1 MGRGRIALAALAA
14 TLVLGAAPAQ
24 AAEET
29 VVTCEQPVSGTV
41 KLANDL
47 VCPDT
52 DGLIVASD
60 NTVIDLNGHRIACVG
75 SGFEGSCQ
83 GVAPTGGVSEINP
96 ALTEDNGVEINM
108 RRNVHVFTSVP
119 GGTIEGFDNGVR
131 IRNSENVK
139 AEFLTITGPP
149 APTLIANSRPASH
162 GVLINGANCDG
173 QIHVG
178 TGEKR
183 GSDISNHNQG
193 VAVNGDCVDVVHNR
207 LHNNN
212 GGNPAARPG
221 LPTAAVPSNG
231 LLISEGAR
239 NVARG
244 NEVFRNGD
252 EDESVDAGVRI
263 RRQEST
269 DNLVTNNVV
278 SENLGDGILLTE
290 GANSN
295 HIANNTMLFNGG
307 PLSGTVFFD
316 AAGRG
321 APGGPP
327 GSEPLNEWN
336 QNNRCLTQNEE
347 VPPGTCEPDD
357 LPPGE
362 G

>member
-1 MGRGRIALAALAA
+1 MRGRIALAALTA

-60 NTVIDLNGHRIACVG
+60 NTVIDLNGHRISCEG

-83 GVAPTGGVSEINP
+83 GIAPTGGVSEINP
-96 ALTEDNGVEINM
+96 LFTEDNGVEINR

-131 IRNSENVK
+131 IGNSENVK
-139 AEFLTITGPP
+139 VEFLRITGPP
-149 APTLIANSRPASH
+149 ALPVPVNPRPASH
-162 GVLINGANCDG
+162 GVLINGASCDG

-183 GSDISNHNQG
+183 GNDVSNHNQG
-193 VAVNGDCVDVVHNR
+193 VAINGDCVDVVHNR
-207 LHNNN
+207 LHENN

-221 LPTAAVPSNG
+221 VPPAPIPSNG
-231 LLISEGAR
+231 LLISDGAR

-244 NEVFRNGD
+244 NEIFDNGD
-252 EDESVDAGVRI
+252 LDESVDAGIRI
-263 RRQEST
+263 REEEST
-269 DNLVTNNVV
+269 DNVVTNNVV
-278 SENLGDGILLTE
+278 NENRGDGILLE
-290 GANSN
+290 RGANAN
-295 HIANNTMLFNGG
+295 HILNNTMLLNGLA
-307 PLSGTVFFD
+307 LSGTVFFD

-336 QNNRCLTQNEE
+336 KNNRCLTQNGE

-357 LPPGE
+357 VPPGE